1 MKKLTT
7 GEVNLMKKFGIEN
20 VEAEVTCTR
29 TNPMSGESAA
39 LNPAAA
45 KMYDL
50 IQMMYQS
57 YNNGGP
63 FKVQDFDRLRMLFL
77 KFWRDSYNTLL
88 D

>member
-20 VEAEVTCTR
+20 VDAPVSTSR
-29 TNPMSGESAA
+29 TNPMSGESVK
-39 LNPAAA
+39 LNDAAA
-45 KMYDL
+45 KLYDL
-50 IQMMYQS
+50 IQAMYRN

-77 KFWRDSYNTLL
+77 KFWGDEYNTLL